1 MPTFNA
7 TPGAREGSDLSEG
20 CSVSQQLGAAALRV
34 LGRGSRRRAARSWP
48 LTCMRCLAQGGNL
61 SSWEGGAKALGC
73 PWAWRCLPVLATTQ
87 GACGWYVPVCV
98 DSVQPDCDCAG
109 RGLPVSCTFP
119 GSTLSSSL
127 QGQDGTQRG
136 QRPGL
141 GSQFLHSLAVR
152 PRVSHFISSSLG
164 FSSWKDGDIETP
176 SQGGLKFHAVLK

>member
-7 TPGAREGSDLSEG
+7 TPGAREGNDLSEG

-34 LGRGSRRRAARSWP
+34 LGTGSRRRAARPRP
-48 LTCMRCLAQGGNL
+48 LTCVRCLAQGGNL

-73 PWAWRCLPVLATTQ
+73 PWAWRCLPVLETTP

-98 DSVQPDCDCAG
+98 GSVQPDCDCAG

-127 QGQDGTQRG
+127 QGPDSTQRG
-136 QRPGL
+136 QRLGL
-141 GSQFLHSLAVR
+141 GSQFLYVLAVR

-164 FSSWKDGDIETP
+164 FSSTKDGDTETP
-176 SQGGLKFHAVLK
+176 LPGRIEIPCCP